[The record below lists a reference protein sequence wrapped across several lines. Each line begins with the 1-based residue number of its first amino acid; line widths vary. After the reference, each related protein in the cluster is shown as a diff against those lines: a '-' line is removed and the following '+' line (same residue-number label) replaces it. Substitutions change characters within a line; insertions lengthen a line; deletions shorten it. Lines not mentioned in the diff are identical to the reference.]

1 MDDFLKALAD
11 REDQVLNGKLMV
23 IIFIRAIKKKPA
35 INALKSKKKRGLHP
49 AARYNRRTK
58 LAAKE
63 KREAAEDAK
72 KDDAIVSFKIKVDD
86 QETNQSKEETIDV
99 NLEILNEENQEQLD
113 QGIEIS
119 GYIDFAHR
127 LKTED
132 FTPYFKGEKLFLP
145 KSTDLSYYNWN
156 TGTCISNDS
165 PNFKVDSSS
174 EKQVLLFR
182 NKRDRK
188 VINVH
193 HESRGGDNTE
203 RRPFR
208 SLRKE
213 YKQIVIFDHY
223 TRRKT

>member
-1 MDDFLKALAD
+1 MK
-11 REDQVLNGKLMV
+11 
-23 IIFIRAIKKKPA
+23 
-35 INALKSKKKRGLHP
+35 KSKKKKRRKLHP
-49 AARYNRRTK
+49 DEYKYEK
-58 LAAKE
+58 LARKYKE
-63 KREAAEDAK
+63 PDQENDDKDKKELANKRTY
-72 KDDAIVSFKIKVDD
+72 KIKVND
-86 QETNQSKEETIDV
+86 EATNKPKDEIVTVDLDIILEEDEESKE
-99 NLEILNEENQEQLD
+99 
-113 QGIEIS
+113 QGVEIS

-132 FTPYFKGEKLFLP
+132 FTPYFKGEKLLLP

-193 HESRGGDNTE
+193 HQSKSSDNTK
-203 RRPFR
+203 RSTCK